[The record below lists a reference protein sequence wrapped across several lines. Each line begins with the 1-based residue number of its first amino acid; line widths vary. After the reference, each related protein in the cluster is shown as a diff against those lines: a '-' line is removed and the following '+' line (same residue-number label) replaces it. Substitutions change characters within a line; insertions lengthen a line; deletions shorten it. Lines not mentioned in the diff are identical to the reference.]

1 MPDVLSFALRFPS
14 ELRTGQDSP
23 LTNNWRTDLLFPMFQ
38 TGGPRAVNESS
49 GGLPPGYIIEGFIG
63 IQNALSRAFTELR
76 TNEKVPEIIMNRYP
90 YPPYTYD
97 PLLEG
102 LKQFV
107 SIIILLSFVY
117 PCINLVKVNIL

>member
-1 MPDVLSFALRFPS
+1 M
-14 ELRTGQDSP
+14 
-23 LTNNWRTDLLFPMFQ
+23 LFPLFQ
-38 TGGPRAVNESS
+38 TGGPRNANQTA
-49 GGLPPGYIIEGFIG
+49 GGTPPGYIVEGFIT
-63 IQNALSRAFTELR
+63 IQDAISRTFVKMKTDMD
-76 TNEKVPEIIMNRYP
+76 VPDISMQRYP

-117 PCINLVKVNIL
+117 PCINLVKVINVAN